1 MMDFE
6 ECMKKDTFE
15 LKDFLHEMYFGFPDK
30 NTSIFDAS
38 VSSSLSTSFEEDL
51 TFAATGRHFTFK
63 MSKMMKSESEG
74 WLVLNVNRNFSLF
87 IFLHDE
93 EFFLLNLNSFGPPSL
108 LRMYGNIANTQSHF
122 FEIYLTRH
130 KKLNIGR
137 HSCEEDPD
145 YSFKACVKRA
155 LSKKV

>member
-1 MMDFE
+1 MDFE

-93 EFFLLNLNSFGPPSL
+93 EFFHLNLNSFGPPSL

-130 KKLNIGR
+130 KKLNLGR
-137 HSCEEDPD
+137 HPCVEDPD
-145 YSFKACVKRA
+145 YSFKTCVKRA

>member
-1 MMDFE
+1 MHVHQAT
-6 ECMKKDTFE
+6 K
-15 LKDFLHEMYFGFPDK
+15 GFK

-93 EFFLLNLNSFGPPSL
+93 EFFHLNLNSFGPPSL

-130 KKLNIGR
+130 KKLNLGR
-137 HSCEEDPD
+137 HPCVEDPD
-145 YSFKACVKRA
+145 YSFKTCVKRA
-155 LSKKV
+155 LSIKV